1 MRHLFCNFTHFS
13 LSKVNDIHAVLEVIV
28 LDEDKNKVYE
38 FLGRIE
44 IPILTVSFFL
54 LINLPKSYLIC
65 LISTMFRYKME
76 NENCM
81 H

>member
-44 IPILTVSFFL
+44 IPILTVGFF
-54 LINLPKSYLIC
+54 INQL
-65 LISTMFRYKME
+65 T
-76 NENCM
+76 
-81 H
+81 